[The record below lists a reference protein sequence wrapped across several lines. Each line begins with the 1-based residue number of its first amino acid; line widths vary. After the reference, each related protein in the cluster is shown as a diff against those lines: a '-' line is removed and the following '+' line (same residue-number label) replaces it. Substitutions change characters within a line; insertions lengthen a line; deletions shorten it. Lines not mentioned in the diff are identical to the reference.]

1 MAGELWFQFDVG
13 VNCAEH
19 TVGPV
24 ALTEEQHSIRE
35 KNSNLPRHLK
45 RSVDEY
51 RAALGFAPL
60 WGFLPPFQADSYF
73 EVQRKRRLARERQ
86 RKHRERTKGGVCGR

>member
-1 MAGELWFQFDVG
+1 MVCELWFQFNVG

-24 ALTEEQHSIRE
+24 ALTEEQHRIRE
-35 KNSNLPRHLK
+35 KNKSLPRHVK

-51 RAALGFAPL
+51 RVALGLAPL
-60 WGFLPPFQADSYF
+60 WGFLPSFPADSYF

-86 RKHRERTKGGVCGR
+86 RKHRERTKGGFCGR